1 MKEIDMRKI
10 ILLICMAFFFV
21 CYAFPCFVIPFG
33 EYKGEIDGKEVVL
46 KFNWKGEVKD
56 KDGEF
61 LYYYK
66 MEKNKVVL
74 SDDKTFDDNDTKI
87 TLNSIYSF
95 QKTTVDFA
103 SISVERISY
112 TNNIGMYSAIGV
124 GILMVLLIITIPKR
138 Q

>member
-1 MKEIDMRKI
+1 MRKI

-74 SDDKTFDDNDTKI
+74 SETKDFNNEI
-87 TLNSIYSF
+87 KIALNSIYSF
-95 QKTTVDFA
+95 QKTTVDSA